1 MKIAILSGK
10 GGTGK
15 TTLATNLFTHLKDY
29 TLIDTDIEEPN
40 AHLFLD
46 HTVQQRTPVHKAY
59 PVVDEGRCTLCG
71 KCGDH
76 CNFNAI
82 IPTPKKVIVSEDLC
96 HACGLCKRVC
106 PEDAITYA
114 QKSIGD
120 IYANKTRR
128 DGEFLYGLLNTG
140 EVSGVRLVE
149 ALKSQTENRANL
161 LIDCPPGAA
170 CTTAASIEGVDSAI
184 VVSEPTPFGV
194 SDMKIVVELLR
205 DAGIKFGVVIN
216 KAGGPD
222 TGIYDYLEKQAIPL
236 YGEILYK
243 DSRAKHYSNGELLIH
258 HDEDFKAAIRAIAA
272 HVLGG
277 GSHA

>member
-15 TTLATNLFTHLKDY
+15 TTVATNLFTYLKDY

-40 AHLFLD
+40 SHLFLNY
-46 HTVQQRTPVHKAY
+46 TVNEETSVKKAY
-59 PVVDEGRCTLCG
+59 PVVDHDRCTLCG

-96 HACGLCKRVC
+96 HACGLCKIVC
-106 PEDAITYA
+106 PEKAITYA
-114 QKSIGD
+114 EKSIGQ
-120 IYANKTRR
+120 IYTSKT
-128 DGEFLYGLLNTG
+128 DSEKDFLYGLLNTG
-140 EVSGVRLVE
+140 EVSGVSVVE
-149 ALKSQTENRANL
+149 KLKSLTDSTSNV

-170 CTTAASIEGVDSAI
+170 CTTATSIEGADKAI

-194 SDMKIVVELLR
+194 SDMDIVVRLLR
-205 DAGIKFGVVIN
+205 KSGIDFGVVIN

-222 TGIYDYLEKQAIPL
+222 KTIYDYLEANNIPL

-243 DSRAKHYSNGELLIH
+243 ASRATLYSNGKLLVN
-258 HDEDFKAAIRAIAA
+258 HDKAFRETIQSIANQ
-272 HVLGG
+272 VIGRDE
-277 GSHA
+277 HA

>member
-15 TTLATNLFTHLKDY
+15 TTLSTNLFTHLEGY

-40 AHLFLD
+40 SHLFLD
-46 HTVQQRTPVHKAY
+46 YVLEAKKPVHKAY
-59 PVVDEGRCTLCG
+59 PVIDGNRCTLCG
-71 KCGDH
+71 KCGEH

-82 IPTPKKVIVSEDLC
+82 IVAPKKVIVSEDLC
-96 HACGLCKRVC
+96 HSCGFCKAVC
-106 PEDAITYA
+106 PENAITYA

-120 IYANKTRR
+120 IYQTSTSSHKP
-128 DGEFLYGLLNTG
+128 FYYGLLNTG

-149 ALKSQTENRANL
+149 SLKAMTVDVKNL

-170 CTTAASIEGVDSAI
+170 CTTAASIEGVDKAI

-205 DAGIKFGVVIN
+205 DAGIEFGVVIN
-216 KAGGPD
+216 KAGSQD
-222 TGIYDYLEKQAIPL
+222 REIYDYLEKEHIPL

-243 DSRAKHYSNGELLIH
+243 ASRARHYSNGELLIH
-258 HDEDFKAAIRAIAA
+258 HDEAFKETIRSIANR
-272 HVLGG
+272 VLEGET
-277 GSHA
+277 HA

>member
-15 TTLATNLFTHLKDY
+15 TTLATNLFTYLDDY

-40 AHLFLD
+40 SHLFLD
-46 HTVQQRTPVHKAY
+46 HRVESRTPVEKEY
-59 PVVDEGRCTLCG
+59 PVVDEARCTLCG
-71 KCGDH
+71 KCGEH

-96 HACGLCKRVC
+96 HACGFCKVVC
-106 PEDAITYA
+106 PEKAITYA
-114 QKSIGD
+114 KKSIGD
-120 IYANKTRR
+120 IYTTRTSS
-128 DGEFLYGLLNTG
+128 DKDFLYGLLNTG

-149 ALKSQTENRANL
+149 ALKDRTEASVNV

-170 CTTAASIEGVDSAI
+170 CTTAASIEGADKAI

-194 SDMKIVVELLR
+194 SDMDIVVRLLR
-205 DAGIKFGVVIN
+205 DAGIEFGVVVN
-216 KAGGPD
+216 KAGGAD
-222 TGIYDYLEKQAIPL
+222 RGIYDYLEEHNIPL

-243 DSRAKHYSNGELLIH
+243 ESRARLYSNGELLIN
-258 HDEDFKAAIRAIAA
+258 HDEAFRETIRTIADQ
-272 HVLGG
+272 VTGG
-277 GSHA
+277 EDHA